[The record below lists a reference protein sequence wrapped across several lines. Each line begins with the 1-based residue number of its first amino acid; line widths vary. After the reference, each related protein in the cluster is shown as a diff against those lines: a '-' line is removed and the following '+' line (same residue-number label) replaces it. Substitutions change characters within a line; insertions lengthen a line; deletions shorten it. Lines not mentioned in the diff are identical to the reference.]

1 MSTPQ
6 QPELRRSEETPSLA
20 PDAIEG
26 ELEASS
32 FPTPSGGDGHVP
44 KGNRP
49 GSTSGPVQDKPDLDA
64 MAAKLG
70 AHKADPSTGK
80 LDTSHPDA
88 APEEVDP
95 WYRTAPAIVG
105 AGALVLGAAAFGVMR
120 WRRSRQEPDTLIE
133 RLTSESDAMIDRV
146 RSESEAL
153 IARLSS
159 ESEALL
165 DRLRS

>member
-1 MSTPQ
+1 MT
-6 QPELRRSEETPSLA
+6 

-26 ELEASS
+26 ELRADS
-32 FPTPSGGDGHVP
+32 FPTPSGDTGPVP

-49 GSTSGPVQDKPDLDA
+49 GSQSGPVQDKPDLDA
-64 MAAKLG
+64 MAKKLG
-70 AHKADPSTGK
+70 AHKADPSTGQ

-88 APEEVDP
+88 PSDP

-105 AGALVLGAAAFGVMR
+105 AGALALGAVAFAVV
-120 WRRSRQEPDTLIE
+120 RRRRQAKVPDTLIE
-133 RLTSESDAMIDRV
+133 RLTSESDALIDRV

-153 IARLSS
+153 IDRLSS

>member
-1 MSTPQ
+1 M
-6 QPELRRSEETPSLA
+6 
-20 PDAIEG
+20 
-26 ELEASS
+26 ASS
-32 FPTPSGGDGHVP
+32 VAQSFVS
-44 KGNRP
+44 
-49 GSTSGPVQDKPDLDA
+49 S
-64 MAAKLG
+64 
-70 AHKADPSTGK
+70 
-80 LDTSHPDA
+80 SHPMA
-88 APEEVDP
+88 HAS
-95 WYRTAPAIVG
+95 TAPAGRLSRGRVLVS
-105 AGALVLGAAAFGVMR
+105 ALVLGAAAFGVMR